1 MPLMEGRVQDDK
13 KAENKLLRPVEMMNS
28 VLVPGVNHLCAQL
41 MIVVRV
47 ITMWIEVKIKGTSEI
62 TQGGFIELEEEKKKS
77 SSWKNPVE
85 YQLLRPG
92 QRKRSRQQIHRNKT
106 EWWEKWKVLY
116 SGSKRRQFK
125 KEMYREAKQKR
136 IQYSSLD
143 LGIKKPLAE

>member
-13 KAENKLLRPVEMMNS
+13 KAENKLLRPVETMNS

-62 TQGGFIELEEEKKKS
+62 TQGGFIELEEGKKKS

-85 YQLLRPG
+85 YQHLKPG
-92 QRKRSRQQIHRNKT
+92 QRKRSRQQIHRNRGLSDGRNGKCCT
-106 EWWEKWKVLY
+106 QEAKGGSSRRKCT
-116 SGSKRRQFK
+116 GKPSKRGSNI
-125 KEMYREAKQKR
+125 ALW
-136 IQYSSLD
+136 I
-143 LGIKKPLAE
+143 